1 MAVYWGME
9 KMMSAEQKHED
20 YMAQISGVVM
30 ELLHDPTFKPEPFF
44 SDAIRNFGVCE
55 VREDGSCDAECPLS
69 ITHHIEAAP
78 TDPRHF
84 RFGDADLTDFSNMT
98 MKVKDEKQN

>member
-1 MAVYWGME
+1 MK

-30 ELLHDPTFKPEPFF
+30 ELLHDPTFKPEPLF
-44 SDAIRNFGVCE
+44 SDITNSFGVCE
-55 VREDGSCDAECPLS
+55 VQEDGSCDAECPLS
-69 ITHHIEAAP
+69 ITHHIETPP

-84 RFGDADLTDFSNMT
+84 RLGDDDLTEFSNMT
-98 MKVKDEKQN
+98 MEIRKHDSKKH